1 LDEGVRVVSA
11 RDAPVPVQNWRL
23 VPSPTGYTMKVLIS
37 RDVTIPI
44 LSILYGIGI
53 GGIIFDL
60 STYKYLHSIP
70 S

>member
-1 LDEGVRVVSA
+1 
-11 RDAPVPVQNWRL
+11 
-23 VPSPTGYTMKVLIS
+23 MKVLIS

-44 LSILYGIGI
+44 LPILPILYGIGI

-70 S
+70 SRTGTQLTGTGASL

>member
-1 LDEGVRVVSA
+1 
-11 RDAPVPVQNWRL
+11 
-23 VPSPTGYTMKVLIS
+23 MKVLIS

-44 LSILYGIGI
+44 LPILYGIGT

-70 S
+70 SPTGYPVGLGTQLTGTGASLIENFKLYQNI

>member
-1 LDEGVRVVSA
+1 MSGIL

-44 LSILYGIGI
+44 LPILPILYGIGI

-60 STYKYLHSIP
+60 STYKYLHSKI
-70 S
+70 

>member
-1 LDEGVRVVSA
+1 MK
-11 RDAPVPVQNWRL
+11 
-23 VPSPTGYTMKVLIS
+23 PTGYTMKVLIS